1 MYTNVGV
8 PSAKDEAVAYVKA
21 AMVLNAQ
28 LQKGHAMSSVKWNK
42 HESIDDK
49 LFDALGKLGD

>member
-1 MYTNVGV
+1 MSTNVV
-8 PSAKDEAVAYVKA
+8 MTSAKNEVIASVKA

-49 LFDALGKLGD
+49 LHDALCKLKD